1 MQPKP
6 FHVFFSGT
14 SATEGAWTPP
24 ADLYRTR
31 DGGWIVK
38 FDMAG
43 VRPGDLEVE
52 VRGCRVT
59 VRGVRRD
66 WLIEEGAMHYSMEI
80 SYSEFQRS
88 VEIPCDLTRARW
100 DVEFRDGVL
109 LVRLS
114 P

>member
-6 FHVFFSGT
+6 FHIFFG
-14 SATEGAWTPP
+14 APARTEGAWIPP
-24 ADLYRTR
+24 ADIYRMR

-43 VRPGDLEVE
+43 VRPGDLD
-52 VRGCRVT
+52 VRVSGCRVT

-66 WLIEEGAMHYSMEI
+66 WLIEEGVTHYSMEI
-80 SYSEFQRS
+80 SYNEFERA
-88 VEIPCDLTRARW
+88 VEVPCDLTTAHW
-100 DVEFRDGVL
+100 DFEFRHGVL